1 MSRSSH
7 WIASGI
13 PSDSGLGSKPS
24 SDLALASVPRYV
36 TPAATRSR
44 SATRRQR
51 GTMVAAAR
59 TTAAA
64 GRTKEGG
71 TGIGGGG
78 GAGGAERPHQG
89 GRNGNRRAVAPDEPT
104 CLQQHVPNGVRL
116 TADDVLL
123 AGTTELHGQYVCLGD
138 VGDVRP
144 AVGGS
149 R

>member
-44 SATRRQR
+44 SATRRQC

-71 TGIGGGG
+71 TGIGG
-78 GAGGAERPHQG
+78 PLL
-89 GRNGNRRAVAPDEPT
+89 PPT
-104 CLQQHVPNGVRL
+104 P
-116 TADDVLL
+116 DDVCP
-123 AGTTELHGQYVCLGD
+123 AGTTDLHGQYVCLGD
-138 VGDVRP
+138 VGDVCP
-144 AVGGS
+144 AVGGP
-149 R
+149 RRHDMHLAE